1 MYSLKDP
8 LNTSETVIVVRSVVP
23 GGIAQLDGR
32 LVPGDRIMYVNDTC
46 LDTHTSLDCAVQALK
61 GAPFGPVKIGISRP
75 INFEEDNEVPGDL
88 HKSIP
93 RNDFEQ
99 KQDKTTHDQKEMS
112 VDQNKLSSVST
123 GQNVLSTK
131 SITTSASTSFCTSTE
146 RSPRESASDTFAEG
160 SNLSDWKTDYG
171 VNILALFDRIILM
184 FINLLVSIPLN
195 INNTLYS

>member
-1 MYSLKDP
+1 
-8 LNTSETVIVVRSVVP
+8 
-23 GGIAQLDGR
+23 
-32 LVPGDRIMYVNDTC
+32 MYVNDTC

-75 INFEEDNEVPGDL
+75 INFEEDNEIPGDL
-88 HKSIP
+88 QKSIP
-93 RNDFEQ
+93 SSDFEQ
-99 KQDKTTHDQKEMS
+99 RQEKTTYDQKEMH

-171 VNILALFDRIILM
+171 VNILAQYDRIILI
-184 FINLLVSIPLN
+184 FINATKYQQHLIFLN
-195 INNTLYS
+195 HFVD

>member
-1 MYSLKDP
+1 MYYKQDP

-32 LVPGDRIMYVNDTC
+32 LVPGDRIMYVNDTG

-75 INFEEDNEVPGDL
+75 INFEEDNEIPGDL
-88 HKSIP
+88 HKNIP
-93 RNDFEQ
+93 SNDFEQ
-99 KQDKTTHDQKEMS
+99 RQDKITHDQKEMS

-171 VNILALFDRIILM
+171 VNILAQFDRIMLCYY
-184 FINLLVSIPLN
+184 NLSLN
-195 INNTLYS
+195 IKNALYS

>member
-1 MYSLKDP
+1 
-8 LNTSETVIVVRSVVP
+8 
-23 GGIAQLDGR
+23 
-32 LVPGDRIMYVNDTC
+32 MYVNDTG

-93 RNDFEQ
+93 SNDFEQ
-99 KQDKTTHDQKEMS
+99 KQEKSRNDDQKE
-112 VDQNKLSSVST
+112 VHLDQNKLASVSI
-123 GQNVLSTK
+123 GQNVLNTK
-131 SITTSASTSFCTSTE
+131 SIPTSASTSFCTSTE

-171 VNILALFDRIILM
+171 VNILAQFDRIILM
-184 FINLLVSIPLN
+184 LINLRCH
-195 INNTLYS
+195 

>member
-1 MYSLKDP
+1 
-8 LNTSETVIVVRSVVP
+8 
-23 GGIAQLDGR
+23 
-32 LVPGDRIMYVNDTC
+32 MYVNDTG

-75 INFEEDNEVPGDL
+75 INFEEDNEIPGDL
-88 HKSIP
+88 HKNIP
-93 RNDFEQ
+93 SNDFEQ
-99 KQDKTTHDQKEMS
+99 RQDKITHDQKEMS

-184 FINLLVSIPLN
+184 LINLRCH
-195 INNTLYS
+195 

>member
-1 MYSLKDP
+1 
-8 LNTSETVIVVRSVVP
+8 
-23 GGIAQLDGR
+23 
-32 LVPGDRIMYVNDTC
+32 MYVNDTC

-75 INFEEDNEVPGDL
+75 INFEEEDEIPSNL

-93 RNDFEQ
+93 SNDFVQ
-99 KQDKTTHDQKEMS
+99 RQDKTTYDQKEMHL
-112 VDQNKLSSVST
+112 DQNKLSSVNT

-131 SITTSASTSFCTSTE
+131 SIPTSASTSFCTSTE

-171 VNILALFDRIILM
+171 VNILARFDRIILM
-184 FINLLVSIPLN
+184 LL
-195 INNTLYS
+195 

>member
-1 MYSLKDP
+1 MYSSQDP

-75 INFEEDNEVPGDL
+75 INFEDDDEIPGDL

-93 RNDFEQ
+93 SNDFEQ
-99 KQDKTTHDQKEMS
+99 RQDKTTYDQKEIH

-131 SITTSASTSFCTSTE
+131 SIATSASTSFCTSTE

-171 VNILALFDRIILM
+171 VNNLAQFNTVILLCK
-184 FINLLVSIPLN
+184 NCQ
-195 INNTLYS
+195 

>member
-1 MYSLKDP
+1 
-8 LNTSETVIVVRSVVP
+8 
-23 GGIAQLDGR
+23 
-32 LVPGDRIMYVNDTC
+32 MYVNDTG

-75 INFEEDNEVPGDL
+75 INFEEDNEIPGDL

-93 RNDFEQ
+93 SNDFEQ
-99 KQDKTTHDQKEMS
+99 RQEKTTY
-112 VDQNKLSSVST
+112 DQNKLSSVST

-131 SITTSASTSFCTSTE
+131 SIPTSASTSFCTSTE

-171 VNILALFDRIILM
+171 VNILAQFDRIILM
-184 FINLLVSIPLN
+184 LGYHIVSLLLN

>member
-1 MYSLKDP
+1 
-8 LNTSETVIVVRSVVP
+8 
-23 GGIAQLDGR
+23 
-32 LVPGDRIMYVNDTC
+32 MYVNDTC

-75 INFEEDNEVPGDL
+75 INFEEENEILGDL

-93 RNDFEQ
+93 SNDFEQ
-99 KQDKTTHDQKEMS
+99 RQEKTTHDQKEMHL
-112 VDQNKLSSVST
+112 DQNKLSSVST

-131 SITTSASTSFCTSTE
+131 SIPTSASTSFCTSTE

-171 VNILALFDRIILM
+171 VNILAQFDRTILM
-184 FINLLVSIPLN
+184 FINTVVFCH
-195 INNTLYS
+195 

>member
-1 MYSLKDP
+1 
-8 LNTSETVIVVRSVVP
+8 
-23 GGIAQLDGR
+23 
-32 LVPGDRIMYVNDTC
+32 MYVNDTC

-93 RNDFEQ
+93 SNDFEQ

-184 FINLLVSIPLN
+184 FINFIVA
-195 INNTLYS
+195 TKYQ

>member
-1 MYSLKDP
+1 
-8 LNTSETVIVVRSVVP
+8 
-23 GGIAQLDGR
+23 
-32 LVPGDRIMYVNDTC
+32 MYVNDTG

-75 INFEEDNEVPGDL
+75 INFEEDNEIPGDL
-88 HKSIP
+88 HKNIP
-93 RNDFEQ
+93 SNDFEQ
-99 KQDKTTHDQKEMS
+99 RQDKITHDQKEMS

-171 VNILALFDRIILM
+171 VNILAQFDRIMLCYY
-184 FINLLVSIPLN
+184 NLSLN
-195 INNTLYS
+195 IKNALYS

>member
-1 MYSLKDP
+1 
-8 LNTSETVIVVRSVVP
+8 
-23 GGIAQLDGR
+23 
-32 LVPGDRIMYVNDTC
+32 MYVNDTC

-93 RNDFEQ
+93 SNDFEQ

-131 SITTSASTSFCTSTE
+131 SIPTSASTSFCTSTE

-171 VNILALFDRIILM
+171 VNILAQYDRIILI
-184 FINLLVSIPLN
+184 FINIVA
-195 INNTLYS
+195 TKYQ

>member
-1 MYSLKDP
+1 
-8 LNTSETVIVVRSVVP
+8 
-23 GGIAQLDGR
+23 
-32 LVPGDRIMYVNDTC
+32 MYVNDTG

-93 RNDFEQ
+93 SNDFEQ

-171 VNILALFDRIILM
+171 VNILARFDRIIL
-184 FINLLVSIPLN
+184 I
-195 INNTLYS
+195 INNLHCH

>member
-1 MYSLKDP
+1 
-8 LNTSETVIVVRSVVP
+8 
-23 GGIAQLDGR
+23 
-32 LVPGDRIMYVNDTC
+32 MYVNDTC

-75 INFEEDNEVPGDL
+75 INFEEEDEIPGDL

-93 RNDFEQ
+93 SNDFEQ
-99 KQDKTTHDQKEMS
+99 RPDKTTHDDKKEMH
-112 VDQNKLSSVST
+112 VDQTKLSSVST

-131 SITTSASTSFCTSTE
+131 SIPTSASTSFCTSTE

-171 VNILALFDRIILM
+171 VNILAQFDRIM
-184 FINLLVSIPLN
+184 PLN
-195 INNTLYS
+195 INKTLYS

>member
-1 MYSLKDP
+1 
-8 LNTSETVIVVRSVVP
+8 
-23 GGIAQLDGR
+23 
-32 LVPGDRIMYVNDTC
+32 MYVNDTG
-46 LDTHTSLDCAVQALK
+46 LDTHTSLDFAVQALK

-93 RNDFEQ
+93 SNDFEQ

-171 VNILALFDRIILM
+171 VNILARFDRIILII
-184 FINLLVSIPLN
+184 INL
-195 INNTLYS
+195 YYRCH

>member
-1 MYSLKDP
+1 
-8 LNTSETVIVVRSVVP
+8 
-23 GGIAQLDGR
+23 
-32 LVPGDRIMYVNDTC
+32 MYVNDTG

-75 INFEEDNEVPGDL
+75 INFEEEDEIPGAL
-88 HKSIP
+88 HKSI
-93 RNDFEQ
+93 RSNDFEQ
-99 KQDKTTHDQKEMS
+99 RQEKTTY
-112 VDQNKLSSVST
+112 DQNKLSSVST

-131 SITTSASTSFCTSTE
+131 SIPTSASTSFCTSTE

-171 VNILALFDRIILM
+171 VNILAQFDRIILM
-184 FINLLVSIPLN
+184 LGYHIVSLLLN